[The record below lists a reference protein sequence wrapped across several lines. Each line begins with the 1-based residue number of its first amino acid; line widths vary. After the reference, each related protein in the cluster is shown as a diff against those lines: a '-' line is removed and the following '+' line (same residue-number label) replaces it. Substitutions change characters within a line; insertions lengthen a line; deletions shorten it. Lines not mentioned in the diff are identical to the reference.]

1 MDENNRPEIP
11 DSYGTGKAPT
21 EHSRGPLIIAL
32 LGILL
37 GTNFITAGFF
47 FGFGQASK
55 EASSQ
60 PAATESISASQDI
73 LAVLEDG
80 SGSEDMANGITAVTA
95 LSQGQSLE
103 GTGIIL
109 SSDGY
114 ILTNAA
120 VVEKADSLTV
130 TLNDG
135 RSFAAQIVGMDFG
148 SDIAVVKIGALGLH
162 PADYV
167 QSDNVAL
174 GDSLTLF
181 AFPFEAEELTRILV
195 EDSQQLIGGM
205 DRRVLQVD
213 CGMGGLL
220 VDENGLLV
228 AFGTRNGDALPI
240 SEAVA
245 LAGELIFYGELNDP
259 ASFGMEIALL
269 DEAQRSYWALP
280 GGVAVTRVA
289 EHGNAERAGLQR
301 GDVLLGI
308 DGMQTTDVE
317 SYWRAM
323 QSCCGKETV
332 QMEIYRSGYRLTL
345 ELTLGDRE

>member
-1 MDENNRPEIP
+1 MDDNNRQEIP

-37 GTNFITAGFF
+37 GTNFLTAGFF

-55 EASSQ
+55 APSSQ
-60 PAATESISASQDI
+60 AATAESTPSSQEI
-73 LAVLEDG
+73 LAELEDG
-80 SGSEDMANGITAVTA
+80 SGGGEMAEGITAVTA
-95 LSQGQSLE
+95 LAEGQSHE

-120 VVEKADSLTV
+120 IVEKADSLTV

-135 RSFAAQIVGMDFG
+135 RSFAAQIVGMDQA
-148 SDIAVVKIGALGLH
+148 SDVAVVKIGAVGLH
-162 PADYV
+162 PADYA

-181 AFPFEAEELTRILV
+181 AFPFETEELTRILV
-195 EDSQQLIGGM
+195 EDSQQFIGGM
-205 DRRVLQVD
+205 DRRVLRVD
-213 CGMGGLL
+213 CGTGGLL

-228 AFGTRNGDALPI
+228 ALGTRYGDALPI

-245 LAGELIFYGELNDP
+245 LAGELIFYGGLNDP
-259 ASFGMEIALL
+259 SSFGMEIALL

-280 GGVAVTRVA
+280 GGVAIIRVA
-289 EHGNAERAGLQR
+289 EDGNAQRAGLQR

-308 DGMQTTDVE
+308 DGTAVSNSED
-317 SYWRAM
+317 YWQALENCRDR
-323 QSCCGKETV
+323 QSV
-332 QMEIYRSGYRLTL
+332 QVEIYRSGSRLTL
-345 ELTLGDRE
+345 ELFLGE